1 MNRFKSFKQLCRR
14 AVEGQDF
21 IVELR
26 KGRSTLAVMAPHGG
40 GIEPGTDTIAA
51 AIAGDEHSY
60 YSFRGVRM
68 LNNTE
73 LHLASERF
81 DEPRALALARQ
92 VLNVVTVHGCRG
104 RRATVY
110 AGGLAGGLKNSVIKS
125 LQTAGFAACHTPR
138 PSIGGIHRSNLCNR
152 GQRGRGLQ
160 LELSEQLR
168 CQLMGHGQYQLT
180 GNDQLSAFVAAVQ
193 CALAQYEQI
202 KQRYWANRLF

>member
-1 MNRFKSFKQLCRR
+1 MNRFKSFKELCRH

-21 IVELR
+21 VIELR
-26 KGRSTLAVMAPHGG
+26 KRRSAIAVMAPHGG
-40 GIEPGTDTIAA
+40 GIEPGTDIIAA

-60 YSFRGVRM
+60 YAFRAVRS

-104 RRATVY
+104 RRAAVY
-110 AGGLAGGLKNSVIKS
+110 AGGLADGLKNNVIRS
-125 LQTAGFAACHTPR
+125 LQTAGFTAGDTPR
-138 PSIGGIHRSNLCNR
+138 PSIGGIHRTNLCNR
-152 GQRGRGLQ
+152 GQSGRGLQ

-168 CQLMGHGQYQLT
+168 RQLMGRGQPQLIR
-180 GNDQLSAFVAAVQ
+180 NDQLSAFITAVQ
-193 CALAQYEQI
+193 RALAQY
-202 KQRYWANRLF
+202 